1 MDPGVLRALEVHR
14 LSRHE
19 ELARVGDFGAGEAL
33 DQGGLAGAVV
43 ADDRQDFARV
53 QVQADAVQ
61 AHDAAEG
68 LDEVPGLQ
76 DGLAGGDVG
85 GCKFCRGHDLT
96 FRIHWSTDT
105 ATMIRTPT
113 ARVW

>member
-1 MDPGVLRALEVHR
+1 MSSPGVRNL
-14 LSRHE
+14 
-19 ELARVGDFGAGEAL
+19 GAGEAL

-61 AHDAAEG
+61 AYDAAEG

-76 DGLAGGDVG
+76 DGLAGGGVG
-85 GCKFCRGHDLT
+85 GLQIRS
-96 FRIHWSTDT
+96 WS
-105 ATMIRTPT
+105 
-113 ARVW
+113 